1 MCHDKF
7 TAKYWFVAFLLNFCE
22 LPFFSRGGMLEWLLR
37 AGAPEKGESPREKEI
52 EWKETKS

>member
-1 MCHDKF
+1 MGHDKF

-37 AGAPEKGESPREKEI
+37 ASAPEKGESSGKKR
-52 EWKETKS
+52 